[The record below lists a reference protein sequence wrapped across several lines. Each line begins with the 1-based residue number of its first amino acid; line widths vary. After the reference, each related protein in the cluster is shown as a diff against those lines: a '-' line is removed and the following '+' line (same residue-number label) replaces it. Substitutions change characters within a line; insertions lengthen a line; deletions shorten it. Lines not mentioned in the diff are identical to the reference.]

1 MMNILMNDSN
11 ILSNTITKR
20 WWKRWKYHEIPLITT
35 WPILYIA
42 TTLDMLQV
50 FYRISGPNTGELGDL
65 LIVLP
70 TSYEQLANRVL
81 SVESTDHYTIIPN
94 YSWKST
100 CCCGLHPINIWLWN
114 DFRNP
119 SWASLWQVAWL
130 ASNNGVTHSTQNG
143 RSAELRPLCP
153 EYPPRHPGHSEAQTG
168 SVGRVRAPILTWEKH
183 GCHQPLQATI
193 SSNISMIMVDELA
206 DKYRYGNMVL
216 L

>member
-100 CCCGLHPINIWLWN
+100 CCCGLHPINIWLETLKHQ
-114 DFRNP
+114 P
-119 SWASLWQVAWL
+119 SPGHWTARSSPWLKTLSRRESLKAQVARL
-130 ASNNGVTHSTQNG
+130 PSDN
-143 RSAELRPLCP
+143 
-153 EYPPRHPGHSEAQTG
+153 QTG
-168 SVGRVRAPILTWEKH
+168 DPQTKWRF
-183 GCHQPLQATI
+183 
-193 SSNISMIMVDELA
+193 
-206 DKYRYGNMVL
+206 
-216 L
+216 